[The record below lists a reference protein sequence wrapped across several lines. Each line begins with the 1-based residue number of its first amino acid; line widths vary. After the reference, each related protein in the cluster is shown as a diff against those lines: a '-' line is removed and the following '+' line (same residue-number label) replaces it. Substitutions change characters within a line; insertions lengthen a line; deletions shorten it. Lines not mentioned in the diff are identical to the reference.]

1 MKLKNL
7 SSNRRP
13 RNLEF
18 KSKLT
23 KSEKK
28 TRRIAERLRKKN
40 ARKKRLIK
48 DAKMR
53 SEKPSKNLTRG
64 KLKGSS
70 RSNLMW
76 L

>member
-53 SEKPSKNLTRG
+53 SEKPSKNVTRG

>member
-40 ARKKRLIK
+40 VRKKRLIK
-48 DAKMR
+48 NAKMR
-53 SEKPSKNLTRG
+53 SEKPSKNVTRG
-64 KLKGSS
+64 KLK
-70 RSNLMW
+70 
-76 L
+76 

>member
-7 SSNRRP
+7 SSNRKP

-18 KSKLT
+18 KRKLT

-28 TRRIAERLRKKN
+28 RLRIAERLRKKN
-40 ARKKRLIK
+40 VRKKRLIK

-53 SEKPSKNLTRG
+53 SGKPSKNVSRE
-64 KLKGSS
+64 KLKRSS
-70 RSNLMW
+70 SSTLMW